1 MPSSSAAP
9 FLPGHGR
16 DFLPSATRMLL
27 VVASVVFLA
36 ALAGV
41 YSRPAGFLAAFWPAN
56 AILATILLRAA
67 PQMRLPVIAGAL
79 FGYQAAGFAADDA
92 PWQALQMTA
101 ANMVSAVSFT
111 FVYQSL
117 GDREPGLGRART
129 VLALAGATVVAS
141 AAAGVA
147 GGPVWSHL
155 SNVNYFDAWR
165 TWFSAEL
172 MNYLVLMPGL
182 LAVSWPIRWPGVA
195 RMRELV
201 MSPAMLPVAAVAV
214 TLLISVVTVHP
225 IAIVFPVPALIWAAL
240 ALPLAVTC
248 VLVMLFSGVTMF
260 AVKLGLYDF
269 GPEGLSDPLIA
280 SVHLGV
286 AMIALA
292 PVLVAASTAERR
304 RQFAALEH
312 SARFDGL
319 TDALNRGAFIQQAQ
333 SMLQRQRRIEAP
345 LAAVL
350 LDVDHFKRINDLHG
364 HASGDLALV
373 AMSAVIRRTIR
384 NSDIFGRLGG
394 EEFAL
399 LLPDAELDHARIAAE
414 RIREQVQRLR
424 TTLPDGTILEMTVSI
439 GVAVSLR
446 STAELS
452 EMLSFA
458 DRAMYDAKRA
468 GRNQVVVRDLDAQHD
483 DEEADH
489 GGNGSVSGTQL
500 QAGPG
505 DHSV

>member
-36 ALAGV
+36 ALAGI

-56 AILATILLRAA
+56 AILATFLLRAA

-79 FGYQAAGFAADDA
+79 FGYQAAGYVFGDA
-92 PWQALQMTA
+92 PWEALQMTA

-117 GDREPGLGRART
+117 GDREPGLGRAQA
-129 VLALAGATVVAS
+129 VLALAIATLVAS

-147 GGPVWSHL
+147 GGPVWAHL
-155 SNVNYFDAWR
+155 ANVNYFDAWR
-165 TWFSAEL
+165 TWFSSEL

-182 LAVSWPIRWPGVA
+182 LAVHWPLHWPGIA
-195 RMRELV
+195 RVKKLAL
-201 MSPAMLPVAAVAV
+201 SSAMLPVAAVAV
-214 TLLISVVTVHP
+214 TLFISVVAVHP

-240 ALPLAVTC
+240 SLPLVVTC
-248 VLVMLFSGVTMF
+248 GLVVLFSGVTMF
-260 AVKLGLYDF
+260 AVKLAMYDF

-304 RQFAALEH
+304 RQFAELER
-312 SARFDGL
+312 SAHFDGL
-319 TDALNRGAFIQQAQ
+319 TEALNRGAFLRQAQ
-333 SMLQRQRRIEAP
+333 AMVQRQRRLGAP
-345 LAAVL
+345 VAAVL
-350 LDVDHFKRINDLHG
+350 IDVDYFKRINDLHG

-373 AMSAVIRRTIR
+373 AMSAVIRRSIR
-384 NSDIFGRLGG
+384 NGDIFGRLGG

-399 LLPDAELDHARIAAE
+399 LLSDAEVEPVRVAAE
-414 RIREQVQRLR
+414 RIREQVQRLQ
-424 TTLPDGTILEMTVSI
+424 TTLPDGTMLQMTVSI
-439 GVAVSLR
+439 GVAVSHR
-446 STAELS
+446 ATAELP
-452 EMLSFA
+452 EMLSLA
-458 DRAMYDAKRA
+458 DRAMYEAKRA
-468 GRNQVVVRDLDAQHD
+468 GRNQVFVRDLDAQYE

-500 QAGPG
+500 QAGAG
-505 DHSV
+505 DHPG